1 MVGAPLPLGWCNDWP
16 WLHRGSNS
24 EAPAN
29 GEDYLVAD
37 HYLPHIKMTRRNTSS
52 DESFLRLHLLP
63 RLGAAPM
70 SEIDQQDLVEMH
82 QSLLAQGYA
91 KAMANKAFI
100 LPKIIFNLAMKLNQ
114 PDVSSNPAQGITL
127 TDPQNAK
134 ERYLTKE
141 EVQRL
146 MVAIDQ
152 SENKQLKHIVTLL
165 LLTGARKREILDARW
180 EEVNLDRRYLRV
192 PLSKSGKPRFIP
204 LSLAAIK
211 VLELLPRF
219 DGCPYVV
226 PNPDTGKPYGNLYVP
241 WNTARKRAGLPDV
254 RMHDLRHSYAS
265 NLVNAGTSIYV
276 VSRALGHASL
286 KNTARYS
293 HLSQETLWEAADRAA
308 DVLVY

>member
-1 MVGAPLPLGWCNDWP
+1 MEE
-16 WLHRGSNS
+16 R
-24 EAPAN
+24 EAKRQVPTLA
-29 GEDYLVAD
+29 EFVSDC
-37 HYLPHIKMTRRNTSS
+37 YLPHIRVTRRNTSS

-63 RLGAAPM
+63 RLGSAPM
-70 SEIDQQDLVEMH
+70 CEIDQQDLVELH
-82 QSLLAQGYA
+82 QALLAQGYA

-100 LPKIIFNLAMKLNQ
+100 LPKIIFNLAKKLNQ
-114 PDVSSNPAQGITL
+114 PGVLSNPAQGITL

-134 ERYLTKE
+134 ERYLSKE

-146 MVAIDQ
+146 MVAINESDNQ
-152 SENKQLKHIVTLL
+152 QLRYIIPLL

-180 EEVNLDRRYLRV
+180 EEVNLERRYLRV
-192 PLSKSGKPRFIP
+192 PLSKSGKPRLIP
-204 LSLAAIK
+204 LSSAAINI
-211 VLELLPRF
+211 LQSLPRWE
-219 DGCPYVV
+219 GCPFVV
-226 PNPDTGKPYGNLYVP
+226 PNPDTKKPYGNLYVS

-293 HLSQETLWEAADRAA
+293 HLSQETLLEAAEKAA
-308 DVLVY
+308 DTLGV